1 MATSD
6 ASYSGKLLIESQEK
20 PEIPDI
26 SSSLLEDLRGRDP
39 TTKEYYQLLG
49 DVELI
54 IAAGRYATLQTYSHN
69 NLGSHVK

>member
-1 MATSD
+1 MTTSD
-6 ASYSGKLLIESQEK
+6 ASYSGKLLTESQEK

-26 SSSLLEDLRGRDP
+26 SSSLLEELQGRDP

-54 IAAGRYATLQTYSHN
+54 IAAGRYATLRTYFHN
-69 NLGSHVK
+69 KIGSHVK